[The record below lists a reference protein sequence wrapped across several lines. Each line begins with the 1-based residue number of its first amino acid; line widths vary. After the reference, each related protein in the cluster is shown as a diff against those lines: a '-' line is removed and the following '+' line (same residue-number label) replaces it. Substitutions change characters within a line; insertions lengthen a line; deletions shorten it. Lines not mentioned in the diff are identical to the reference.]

1 MRIVVVCVVRR
12 RGVRG
17 RIIRDG
23 SCCGR
28 LGRRRNESL
37 FRPILLLIPPH
48 YWQNTDVSH
57 SASPRHHPN
66 IWISNSTKMDVKYT
80 R

>member
-28 LGRRRNESL
+28 LGRRRNGSL
-37 FRPILLLIPPH
+37 FRPILLLIPPVFDNCLDG
-48 YWQNTDVSH
+48 WMDGTDEIGKVWDWNMLVS
-57 SASPRHHPN
+57 SVCYQ
-66 IWISNSTKMDVKYT
+66 W
-80 R
+80 